1 MENTYIIK
9 FYDLSESDYENGR
22 HLCGFIEKET
32 EEFGEG
38 YTISD
43 FYADRAGVIL
53 EETECGDYT
62 YETDDGE
69 RRYVV
74 IA

>member
-9 FYDLSESDYENGR
+9 FYDLSESDYENNNFG
-22 HLCGFIEKET
+22 EAET

-43 FYADRAGVIL
+43 FYADRAGISLDEIENGV
-53 EETECGDYT
+53 YT
-62 YETDDGE
+62 YETEEGE
-69 RRYVV
+69 KRYVV
-74 IA
+74 ID

>member
-1 MENTYIIK
+1 MEKTYIIK
-9 FYDLSESDYENGR
+9 FYDLNESDYENGR
-22 HLCGFIEKET
+22 YLEGFCEKET

-38 YTISD
+38 YTIRD
-43 FYADRAGVIL
+43 FYADHEIVIL

-62 YETDDGE
+62 YETEDGE
-69 RRYVV
+69 KRYVV